1 MASHSTSA
9 RCKIT
14 KYWVHQN
21 LQLKCKHANLNV
33 NRPNVLQLLMVVIE
47 NFKKKDARSHGI
59 LGYSTK
65 RIERLTF
72 CFHLILRRA
81 FRYYIR
87 NSYSLPQRKYLSAVN
102 VLSAHVGKWN
112 SCRNTYMIMVIDL
125 RVHGVQK
132 GRNYTS
138 YVKMNECA
146 ARARFDNY
154 KYYQT
159 KIARHEIQLP
169 FYYTHLKP
177 PN

>member
-1 MASHSTSA
+1 MLGVRSQSTGCILLNAFKTS
-9 RCKIT
+9 
-14 KYWVHQN
+14 
-21 LQLKCKHANLNV
+21 NLNA

-47 NFKKKDARSHGI
+47 NFKKKDARPHGI

-72 CFHLILRRA
+72 CIHLILRRA

-87 NSYSLPQRKYLSAVN
+87 NSYSLPQTKYLSAVN
-102 VLSAHVGKWN
+102 VLSAHVGIWN

-138 YVKMNECA
+138 YVKMNESQ
-146 ARARFDNY
+146 RELDLIITSITRPKLRDTKFNY
-154 KYYQT
+154 HFIT
-159 KIARHEIQLP
+159 LI
-169 FYYTHLKP
+169 
-177 PN
+177 

>member
-1 MASHSTSA
+1 MLGVRSQSTGCVLLSA
-9 RCKIT
+9 FKT
-14 KYWVHQN
+14 S
-21 LQLKCKHANLNV
+21 NLNV

-47 NFKKKDARSHGI
+47 NFKKKDARPHGI

-72 CFHLILRRA
+72 CIHLILRRA

-87 NSYSLPQRKYLSAVN
+87 NSYSLPQTKYLSAVN
-102 VLSAHVGKWN
+102 VLSAHVGIWN

-138 YVKMNECA
+138 YVKMNESQGELDLIITSIT
-146 ARARFDNY
+146 RPKLRDTKFNY
-154 KYYQT
+154 HFIT
-159 KIARHEIQLP
+159 LI
-169 FYYTHLKP
+169 
-177 PN
+177 

>member
-1 MASHSTSA
+1 
-9 RCKIT
+9 
-14 KYWVHQN
+14 
-21 LQLKCKHANLNV
+21 
-33 NRPNVLQLLMVVIE
+33 MVVIE
-47 NFKKKDARSHGI
+47 NFKKKDARPHGI

-72 CFHLILRRA
+72 CIHLILRRA

-102 VLSAHVGKWN
+102 VLSAHVGIWN

-138 YVKMNECA
+138 YVKMNESQGELDLIITSIT
-146 ARARFDNY
+146 RPKLRDTKFNY
-154 KYYQT
+154 HFIT
-159 KIARHEIQLP
+159 LI
-169 FYYTHLKP
+169 
-177 PN
+177 

>member
-1 MASHSTSA
+1 MLGVRSQSTGCILLSA
-9 RCKIT
+9 FKT
-14 KYWVHQN
+14 S
-21 LQLKCKHANLNV
+21 NLNV
-33 NRPNVLQLLMVVIE
+33 KRPNFLQLLMVVIE
-47 NFKKKDARSHGI
+47 NFKKKDARPYGI

-72 CFHLILRRA
+72 CIHLILRRA

-102 VLSAHVGKWN
+102 VLSAHVGIWN

-138 YVKMNECA
+138 YVKMNESQ
-146 ARARFDNY
+146 RELDLIITSITRPKLRDTKFNY
-154 KYYQT
+154 HFIT
-159 KIARHEIQLP
+159 LI
-169 FYYTHLKP
+169 
-177 PN
+177 